1 MANDGKKSGDA
12 ISGPIFEIVQQ
23 MGESTYPSGGDLV
36 QLDVMNRK
44 TLEIPLE
51 VQEMHLALEAQE
63 ASKKAYADL
72 QSRPTVEV
80 PAPDRQTLFEYLD
93 RPYK

>member
-72 QSRPTVEV
+72 QSRPTVE
-80 PAPDRQTLFEYLD
+80 ALTALSM
-93 RPYK
+93 